1 MRIAT
6 YTRISTDEDHQ
17 PYSLDAQ
24 ATRLGSYAAS
34 QEGWAIVRRESDQK
48 SGATLDRPGLQK
60 LLREGEAGRFDLLLV
75 YKVDRVARS
84 VRGLAQII
92 ERLDEAGVLFRSA
105 TEPFDTASPA
115 GRMMVQMLG
124 VFAEFERA
132 TIVERVIAGMERKA
146 ARGEWAAGQV
156 PYGYTKHPRLH
167 FLVPDP
173 AEVPVVRIIFERYAD
188 RMEGAQTIAR
198 WLAERG
204 YRTRRGVPFNPKA
217 VLTILRNRVYVGE
230 IFFRGTYY
238 PGPHEPLID
247 LSLFD
252 RAQQI
257 LAERGDDLSLR
268 RSNTS
273 DYLLTGLLRC
283 TKCGRRHVGAAAA
296 RGRAR
301 TYNYYVCFSRHRYGT
316 QTCDAERIPA
326 PALEAAVLD
335 QLTGLLQQ
343 TDLIRDAIH
352 AAAADLDADRP
363 RWEQERQALNAE
375 IARTDAALER
385 YFRAFEEGTM
395 PEKLCGERIDALSRQ
410 LSGLRSRREELT
422 DDRQDADTVLTDD
435 DIAALQ
441 AEVAQTIRD
450 GDAATRKALLQA
462 LVGEIRVEGRDHIRP
477 SYCLP
482 AVRVAPPGG
491 SVPPGGIEP
500 PLPA

>member
-6 YTRISTDEDHQ
+6 YTRISTDEAHQ

-24 ATRLGSYAAS
+24 ATRLGSYVAS

-75 YKVDRVARS
+75 YRVDRVARS

-105 TEPFDTASPA
+105 TEPFDTSSPA

-156 PYGYTKHPRLH
+156 PYGYRRDERLQ
-167 FLVPDP
+167 FLVPEP
-173 AEVPVVRIIFERYAD
+173 VEVPVVRIIFERYAD
-188 RMEGAQTIAR
+188 RLEGAQSIAR

-230 IFFRGTYY
+230 IFFRGTHYA
-238 PGPHEPLID
+238 GPHEPLIE

-283 TKCGRRHVGAAAA
+283 AQCGRRHVGAAA
-296 RGRAR
+296 RGRR
-301 TYNYYVCFSRHRYGT
+301 HRYQYYVCFSRHRYGRE
-316 QTCDAERIPA
+316 TCDAERIPA
-326 PALEAAVLD
+326 PALEDAILD
-335 QLTGLLQQ
+335 QLTRLLQR
-343 TDLIRDAIH
+343 TDLITTAIRQ
-352 AAAADLDADRP
+352 AAADLDAERP
-363 RWEQERQALNAE
+363 RWEEERAQIDAE
-375 IARTDAALER
+375 IARADTALER
-385 YFRAFEEGTM
+385 YFRAFEDGTM

-410 LSGLRSRREELT
+410 LSGLKSRREELT
-422 DDRQDADTVLTDD
+422 DDRQDTDTTPTDD

-450 GDAATRKALLQA
+450 GDAPTRKALLQA
-462 LVGEIRVEGRDHIRP
+462 LIGEIRVEGRDQIRP

>member
-24 ATRLGSYAAS
+24 ATRLGSYADS

-92 ERLDEAGVLFRSA
+92 ERLDEANVLFRSA

-146 ARGEWAAGQV
+146 ARGEWTAGQV

-173 AEVPVVRIIFERYAD
+173 AEIPVVRIIFERYAD
-188 RMEGAQTIAR
+188 RLEGAQTIAR

-217 VLTILRNRVYVGE
+217 VLTILRNRVYIGE

-252 RAQQI
+252 RTQQI
-257 LAERGDDLSLR
+257 LAERGDDLTLR
-268 RSNTS
+268 RTNAS
-273 DYLLTGLLRC
+273 DFPLTGLLRC
-283 TKCGRRHVGAAAA
+283 DHCNRRHIGESA
-296 RGRAR
+296 RGRRR
-301 TYNYYVCFSRHRYGT
+301 TYHYYTCFSRLRYGRN
-316 QTCDAERIPA
+316 TCDADRISA

-335 QLTGLLQQ
+335 QLAGLLQQ
-343 TDLIRDAIH
+343 TDLVTDAIR
-352 AAAADLDADRP
+352 AAAAELDAGPPSLGGGAQATRRRDREN
-363 RWEQERQALNAE
+363 RRS
-375 IARTDAALER
+375 ARTLLPCVRARHDA
-385 YFRAFEEGTM
+385 RA
-395 PEKLCGERIDALSRQ
+395 
-410 LSGLRSRREELT
+410 
-422 DDRQDADTVLTDD
+422 
-435 DIAALQ
+435 
-441 AEVAQTIRD
+441 
-450 GDAATRKALLQA
+450 
-462 LVGEIRVEGRDHIRP
+462 
-477 SYCLP
+477 
-482 AVRVAPPGG
+482 AVRPAHRRTQPPAHRPQG
-491 SVPPGGIEP
+491 ST
-500 PLPA
+500 